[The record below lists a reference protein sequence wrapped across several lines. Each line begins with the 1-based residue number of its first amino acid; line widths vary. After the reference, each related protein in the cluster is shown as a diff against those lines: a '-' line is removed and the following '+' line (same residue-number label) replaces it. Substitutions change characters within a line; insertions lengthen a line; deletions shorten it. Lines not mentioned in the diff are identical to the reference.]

1 MSNDITATIKTH
13 QAKLN
18 NLHRQN
24 NREVDHVQT
33 SHEKRVAEISKDHEI
48 QIQNVRDD
56 NREKIS
62 IELDKKEKALGEL
75 KKSLDQTQKLTESE
89 QKRLMA
95 HNQLRSQEI
104 QTGHQ
109 ERVSAIV
116 EKNEAQIKDLNE
128 RFNSKIDFVKKQSE
142 MILNEQDNRARTSL
156 NTQKDLYTDKI
167 QSQRHNFQSTLEH
180 EDRKFSSQL
189 ERQKSTTKKNLATAE
204 KDGQVKLAQTSEK
217 YVKLNQQATEQQQ
230 KSAVEREQLF
240 EKKYQTQ
247 LARHTDIEKNLDSR
261 HTQFLNESKDKL
273 TERVVLEE
281 KKSHD
286 PFFKFTEL
294 KPTVTPLADGYE
306 VRVRVPDY
314 AKEEV
319 KLTTNVKELVLT
331 ANRRHQDERTSESG
345 VKQKVSK
352 VESLVSRIPVD
363 HVLHAR
369 KMTKA
374 WVNGELIFKVFKA

>member
-1 MSNDITATIKTH
+1 MSNEITATSKIH

-18 NLHRQN
+18 NLQKKN

-33 SHEKRVAEISKDHEI
+33 NHEKRIAEIKKDHEI
-48 QIQNVRDD
+48 KIQNVRDD
-56 NREKIS
+56 NRDKIS
-62 IELDKKEKALGEL
+62 QELDKKEKALGEL

-89 QKRLMA
+89 QKRLQA
-95 HNQLRSQEI
+95 HNQQRTQEI
-104 QTGHQ
+104 QNGHQ

-116 EKNEAQIKDLNE
+116 EKNEAQINDLNE
-128 RFNSKIDFVKKQSE
+128 RFNNKITVLQQQSE
-142 MILNEQDNRARTSL
+142 MMLNDQDDRARTSL
-156 NTQKDLYTDKI
+156 STQKDLYTDKI
-167 QSQRHNFQSTLEH
+167 QSQRQNYQSTLAH
-180 EDRKFSSQL
+180 EDKKFSSQL
-189 ERQKSTTKKNLATAE
+189 ERQKSTTKKTLAHAE

-217 YVKLNQQATEQQQ
+217 YVKINQEAIEQQQ
-230 KSAVEREQLF
+230 KSATEREQLF
-240 EKKYQTQ
+240 EKKFQTQ
-247 LARHTDIEKNLDSR
+247 LARHTETEKNLDGL
-261 HTQFLNESKDKL
+261 HTKFLNESKDKL

-294 KPTVTPLADGYE
+294 KPTVTPTPEGYE
-306 VRVRVPDY
+306 IRVKVPEY

-319 KLTTNVKELVLT
+319 KLTTNIKELVLT
-331 ANRRHQDERTSESG
+331 ANRRHQDERTSEGG
-345 VKQKVSK
+345 VQQKVSK

-369 KMTKA
+369 KMTQE

>member
-1 MSNDITATIKTH
+1 VSNDITATSKIH

-33 SHEKRVAEISKDHEI
+33 NHEKRVAEVKKDHEI

-56 NREKIS
+56 NRDKIS
-62 IELDKKEKALGEL
+62 LELDKKEKALGEL

-89 QKRLMA
+89 QKRLQA

-104 QTGHQ
+104 QNGHQ

-116 EKNEAQIKDLNE
+116 EKNETQIKDLNE
-128 RFNSKIDFVKKQSE
+128 RFNNKIGVLQKQSE
-142 MILNEQDNRARTSL
+142 MMLNDQDDRARASL

-167 QSQRHNFQSTLEH
+167 QSQRQNFQSTLEH
-180 EDRKFSSQL
+180 EDKKFSSQL
-189 ERQKSTTKKNLATAE
+189 ERQKSTTKKTLTTAE

-217 YVKLNQQATEQQQ
+217 YVKLNQQATEHQQ
-230 KSAVEREQLF
+230 KSSAEREQLF
-240 EKKYQTQ
+240 EKKFQTQ
-247 LARHTDIEKNLDSR
+247 LARHTEIEKNLDGR

-273 TERVVLEE
+273 TSRIALEE
-281 KKSHD
+281 QKSQD
-286 PFFKFTEL
+286 SFFQFTEL
-294 KPTVTPLADGYE
+294 KPTVTPTPEGYE
-306 VRVRVPDY
+306 VRVKVPDY

-319 KLTTNVKELVLT
+319 KLTTNIKELVLT
-331 ANRRHQDERTSESG
+331 ANRRHQDERTSENG
-345 VKQKVSK
+345 VQQKVSK

-369 KMTKA
+369 KMTKE